1 MGGERPRSRREYI
14 SKRNRIAF
22 LRSPNLRS
30 EVQAYLTASD
40 ALSGRLAEVGGS
52 PELKHPAEDS
62 CPFGTEATN
71 RRTRTRPRPR
81 SHTSMWGVGSPK
93 PNIGP
98 KPNSNNRV
106 RGRGRFFIFVPQVS
120 GTTRTNFS
128 SSCGLKQKP
137 SREGRIVASGCRLL
151 LGEAM
156 KGAKPPY

>member
-1 MGGERPRSRREYI
+1 MIPLDLAGLRRGLA

-52 PELKHPAEDS
+52 PGLKHPAEDS

-98 KPNSNNRV
+98 KPNSTIEFEDEDDFYICAASQRDNENKLLV
-106 RGRGRFFIFVPQVS
+106 
-120 GTTRTNFS
+120 
-128 SSCGLKQKP
+128 LM
-137 SREGRIVASGCRLL
+137 RITA
-151 LGEAM
+151 
-156 KGAKPPY
+156 